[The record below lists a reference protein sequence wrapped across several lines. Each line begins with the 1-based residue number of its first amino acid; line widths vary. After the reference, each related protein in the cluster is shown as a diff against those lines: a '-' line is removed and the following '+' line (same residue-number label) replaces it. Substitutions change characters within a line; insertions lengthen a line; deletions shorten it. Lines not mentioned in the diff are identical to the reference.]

1 MPGILFKGSLKESS
15 IIKVPLRASF
25 KGFYSFRGLLQ
36 GFRSHEAASTG
47 SRKGSVRDLGF
58 VFLDRG
64 LGPYLGFSHR
74 FQVF

>member
-1 MPGILFKGSLKESS
+1 MPGILFKGSSKESS
-15 IIKVPLRASF
+15 IIKVPLRVPS
-25 KGFYSFRGLLQ
+25 RGSIPF
-36 GFRSHEAASTG
+36 GGSCEGSTSTG

-74 FQVF
+74 FQGF